1 MVIFPFGLSAMAF
14 LYIIYLYRWLMVQ
27 RTGKDL
33 VASTKG
39 GESGEMGGQ
48 LDHLAKQIKVRM
60 LERTTVPLRDQL

>member
-39 GESGEMGGQ
+39 EESGEMGGQ

>member
-1 MVIFPFGLSAMAF
+1 
-14 LYIIYLYRWLMVQ
+14 VQ